1 MEKEDGFMYTV
12 YTDDTNQ
19 VSIICPKCE
28 REQNIDTTKFKDT
41 QKKLEGKCRCGEP
54 YQFTIEFR
62 KRPRKDVRLLGEYFI
77 PGIEEKGEIIIREL
91 SMSGIRFECL
101 NPHHISKDDTVKV
114 KFKLDDPKRSD
125 IQKHVK
131 VVWVRDRIIGAYYI
145 EKKLYQTN
153 LALYL
158 QI

>member
-1 MEKEDGFMYTV
+1 METI
-12 YTDDTNQ
+12 YTDDTNR
-19 VSIICPKCE
+19 VSIICPKCGI
-28 REQNIDTTKFKDT
+28 EQNIDTTKFKDT

-62 KRPRKDVRLLGEYFI
+62 KRPRKDVRLAGEYII
-77 PGIEEKGEIIIREL
+77 PGIEEKGEIVIREL

-114 KFKLDDPKRSD
+114 KFKLDDPNRSE
-125 IQKHVK
+125 IQKPVK
-131 VVWVRDRIIGAYYI
+131 IVRVEDRIIGAYYI

>member
-1 MEKEDGFMYTV
+1 MYTI

-19 VSIICPKCE
+19 VSTICPKCGI
-28 REQNIDTTKFKDT
+28 EQNIDTTKFKDT

-114 KFKLDDPKRSD
+114 KFKLDDPNRSE
-125 IQKHVK
+125 IQKPVK
-131 VVWVRDRIIGAYYI
+131 IVRVEDRIIGAYYI
-145 EKKLYQTN
+145 EKKLYETN

>member
-1 MEKEDGFMYTV
+1 MYTV

-62 KRPRKDVRLLGEYFI
+62 KRLRKDVRLTGEYII

-114 KFKLDDPKRSD
+114 KFKLDDPNRSE
-125 IQKHVK
+125 IQKPVK
-131 VVWVRDRIIGAYYI
+131 IVRVEDRIIGAYYI